1 ASPTCMWW
9 PRMQATT
16 CTPTASFPEERKTM
30 MHWGESIRLALDAL
44 GVDKVKAFLTMLGV
58 MIGSAS
64 IVLVVTIASTG
75 KAYVVGQIE
84 GIGANLAYAQL
95 DRNGVPVVPGD
106 ELSPAD
112 LVAIRHSL
120 SMVTAAAGT
129 YDIPF
134 DFKVRGKVV
143 RARLVGVTEEFQT
156 IRRL

>member
-1 ASPTCMWW
+1 MACARALLPAGLWKRGRASGKSCRQVEPACGSRERRQL
-9 PRMQATT
+9 PVHKQR
-16 CTPTASFPEERKTM
+16 ASQERKRM

-112 LVAIRHSL
+112 LVAIRQSL
-120 SMVTAAAGT
+120 SMVTA
-129 YDIPF
+129 
-134 DFKVRGKVV
+134 
-143 RARLVGVTEEFQT
+143 
-156 IRRL
+156 